1 MLSQLRQDTEDYIQ
15 SLALSTKKPERL
27 YAPMHYI
34 LSLKGKR
41 IRPLLAMLAYHSV
54 SGKAPQQALSLS
66 VGVELFHNFSL
77 IHDDIMDNSPT
88 RRGKSTVHEKWDVNV
103 GILSGDAMFA
113 LAMQLITKD
122 FPEQAARLSEIFT
135 QAALE
140 VCEGQMEDMDFPL
153 REQVS
158 IPEYIEMIRKKTSVL
173 LGAALKLGAVAGG
186 ASAELAEA
194 YYRFG
199 EAAGIGF
206 QLQDDLMDAFPPEG
220 FGKQIGG
227 DIIENKQTF
236 LLLKSLELAD
246 AKQSQQLRHALE
258 SEPDNEKKVAGVL
271 AIYQDLAIPSQTQQ
285 LIKSYFDQA
294 EQTLAYIGTQADT
307 STLQHLLK
315 EIFMRKV

>member
-1 MLSQLRQDTEDYIQ
+1 M
-15 SLALSTKKPERL
+15 A
-27 YAPMHYI
+27 
-34 LSLKGKR
+34 
-41 IRPLLAMLAYHSV
+41 
-54 SGKAPQQALSLS
+54 

-122 FPEQAARLSEIFT
+122 FPEHAARLSEIFT

-186 ASAELAEA
+186 ATIELAEA

-246 AKQSQQLRHALE
+246 PKQSQQLRHALE
-258 SEPDNEKKVAGVL
+258 SEPDNERKVAGVL
-271 AIYQDLAIPSQTQQ
+271 AIYEDLAIPSQTQQ

-307 STLQHLLK
+307 TTLQHLLQ